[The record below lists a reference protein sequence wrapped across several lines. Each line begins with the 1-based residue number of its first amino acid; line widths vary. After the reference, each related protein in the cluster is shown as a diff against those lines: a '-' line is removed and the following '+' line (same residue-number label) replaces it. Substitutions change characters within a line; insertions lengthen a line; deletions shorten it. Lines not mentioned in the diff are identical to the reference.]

1 MKNIIL
7 LLFISCVI
15 NFKLKAEKNEFG
27 IKLKEVEMLGG
38 SGYYSSPVYFGGS
51 IGFQP
56 FEKAYRLS
64 IAPILAARVQ
74 RRTHLGISPTYQYY
88 REKLFVPITT
98 SVDSTAHILEASS
111 WNVSVFLRYFYYNRF
126 FLHLEPELINY
137 KEIQNLYY
145 DNQQKKVVEVS
156 RRNNTFALLTGL
168 GYVQPIGEQSIFVI
182 TILYDVLQ
190 QENTPYEKLPFVR
203 GSFNLGF

>member
-1 MKNIIL
+1 MKNIFL
-7 LLFISCVI
+7 LIFIISFF
-15 NFKLKAEKNEFG
+15 NFNANAEKNEFG

-56 FEKAYRLS
+56 FEKAYLFS
-64 IAPILAARVQ
+64 IAPILAARIQ

-88 REKLFVPITT
+88 REKIVVPIT
-98 SVDSTAHILEASS
+98 SIDSTTHILEASS

-137 KEIQNLYY
+137 KEITNLYY

-156 RRNNTFALLTGL
+156 SRNNTFALLTGL

-182 TILYDVLQ
+182 TVLYDVLQ
-190 QENTPYEKLPFVR
+190 QENTPYEKLPFIR

>member
-1 MKNIIL
+1 MKNTIL
-7 LLFISCVI
+7 LLFIITFFC
-15 NFKLKAEKNEFG
+15 FETKAEKNEIG
-27 IKLKEVEMLGG
+27 LKVKEVEMLGG

-51 IGFQP
+51 VGFQP
-56 FEKAYRLS
+56 FEKAYLLS
-64 IAPILAARVQ
+64 ISPILAARIQ

-88 REKLFVPITT
+88 HEKLFVPIT
-98 SVDSTAHILEASS
+98 SIDSTAYILEASS
-111 WNVSVFLRYFYYNRF
+111 WNVSIFLRYFYYNRF

-145 DNQQKKVVEVS
+145 DNQQKKVVEIS
-156 RRNNTFALLTGL
+156 KRNNTLALLTGL

-190 QENTPYEKLPFVR
+190 QENTPYEKLPFIR

>member
-1 MKNIIL
+1 MKKSIL
-7 LLFISCVI
+7 LIFAFLISSIFVH
-15 NFKLKAEKNEFG
+15 AEKNEFG

-38 SGYYSSPVYFGGS
+38 SGYYSSPVYFGGA

-88 REKLFVPITT
+88 REKLFVPIT